1 MQEEE
6 TTLDPNNVTDE
17 SANTAPTNVE
27 NTSLIKPKYIKD
39 KTVFYKNSGYL
50 KDLLGEDN

>member
-6 TTLDPNNVTDE
+6 TTLETSNESNE
-17 SANTAPTNVE
+17 SANTVPTNVE
-27 NTSLIKPKYIKD
+27 NTNLIKPKYIKD